1 MSEWVLAA
9 LSKFFG
15 SATYTAHAAAFSSQ
29 LIFAGWNIIGTL
41 VLREDAGPL
50 LWILIRNVGA
60 LVLFAGMSWRQQQQY
75 RNRISSQEMFWLPRR
90 EHAMEVLL
98 FGMVSGVA
106 MPFFYLNGLKLTTA
120 TLGAIYDGPLMPV
133 FCSAMTLVLG
143 IEHLAPGWGAV
154 QQVASIV
161 LSAVGAVVLVLN
173 TSIAHHEA
181 DHVITEAGKT
191 TDTQTAFFLGNVF
204 LLLECLCMAALLI
217 LQKPLLQHYSE
228 TNTLLWVA
236 ASGTGFTVVMVACSS
251 GGGISGAIMQLTELL
266 CTSRIMFS
274 AAVYLVAVEATL
286 AYVFLSYA
294 NATLSSSSV
303 ALWGCS
309 QPVSTCILAFMVLG
323 DSMNLLQI
331 LGACGVILGLAWNV
345 SVPKHDDMHFEYE
358 AVSTQLQTEPTPP
371 CMPDTLA
378 AAPSPL

>member
-236 ASGTGFTVVMVACSS
+236 ASGTGFTVVMIACSS

-274 AAVYLVAVEATL
+274 AAVYLVAVE
-286 AYVFLSYA
+286 
-294 NATLSSSSV
+294 
-303 ALWGCS
+303 GCS

-371 CMPDTLA
+371 CKPDTLA